1 MQAGSGTDRLLLQ
14 TVNDVL
20 RAHETRDALA
30 TASLADLNSYTKR
43 FARLAGPGSGEIDLP
58 ALLHHFDSELLT
70 GTALQ
75 RILEHVGVA
84 GVAHVTRGQFLAV
97 AHLVCTVLQQVQQ
110 ALFEGEASDGSLASP
125 TPAAKHASPA
135 TSQHSCIARRR
146 TASGPGANW
155 SIRAERGAARGAR
168 RTHHPT
174 VAELLSQ
181 AGAEEGSQAPSC
193 SASDEGS
200 RSAWQAFSGSLEEVS
215 SASLDWECGYHIRG
229 GLSRESGWRLFQRS
243 GIGAEDF
250 LAAWTLAA
258 GGNSGPLARQEF
270 CLLVHLLHSI
280 QRGFNLPSSLGPEE
294 AHRLLGRMLTP
305 GGSSTHLRLDL
316 DRLRIA
322 LHTEGAAQPASS
334 RQTSPGALTTARTE
348 AVSTGF
354 ATARGPEATSFLQGH
369 HDRLEVGLRVARFTY
384 RKDLDRPFVTMSV
397 RDGAG
402 RLVEMPQDSCPGR
415 YSRMADSVVFRQSMC
430 LGTPLSQ
437 LPPGS
442 SIFFELRHWKGKE
455 HRFSTLAWTA
465 VPLERVLD
473 AGPAATRVREG
484 DLKLPLFK
492 KPLDVSLQRM
502 RRLGG
507 RADFQLAC
515 VGLQDETPATA
526 GTLSDLG
533 LPHACREV
541 VDKAE
546 VSVLSEIEQ
555 SILQIAV
562 SILEGAGF
570 QYAIPNRSKGNQL
583 YVPELDRIVLKS
595 STSQRAFASTATCRK
610 AAITTRILQL
620 VHELCTKRIHV
631 TKRDLFYT
639 DVKLFEDQGHSD
651 AVLDDVACLLGCT
664 RSSLN
669 VIASEKGVVVGRLT
683 FREDGDVIDC
693 SRMGVGGKAI
703 PPNVDKVTAIQSD
716 AKFILLVEKDAAFMR
731 LAEDRFYNTYPC
743 IIITAKGQP
752 DVATRLFL
760 RKLKLDLKIPV
771 LALVDA
777 DPYGLKILAVYMKG
791 SMNMSYD
798 SSNLT
803 TPDIKW
809 LGVRPSDLDR
819 FSIPEQCRLPMTEE
833 DIKTGRKLLEEDF
846 VKANPDWVRELQL
859 MQTSKVKAEIQA
871 LSSFGF
877 QYLTHQY
884 LPLKLQEGDWI

>member
-215 SASLDWECGYHIRG
+215 SASLDWECVTPTSRPLDLWSQVVERPGAPAVPRGSPQAAAPPGARTAEEGAIAAAAPREDWTAFESTSPIKALRRAAPPAPVAPITVPRPAAPPGLEVMSDADRLRCEQLYDRKGYHIRG

-526 GTLSDLG
+526 G
-533 LPHACREV
+533 
-541 VDKAE
+541 
-546 VSVLSEIEQ
+546 
-555 SILQIAV
+555 
-562 SILEGAGF
+562 
-570 QYAIPNRSKGNQL
+570 
-583 YVPELDRIVLKS
+583 
-595 STSQRAFASTATCRK
+595 
-610 AAITTRILQL
+610 
-620 VHELCTKRIHV
+620 
-631 TKRDLFYT
+631 
-639 DVKLFEDQGHSD
+639 
-651 AVLDDVACLLGCT
+651 
-664 RSSLN
+664 
-669 VIASEKGVVVGRLT
+669 
-683 FREDGDVIDC
+683 
-693 SRMGVGGKAI
+693 
-703 PPNVDKVTAIQSD
+703 
-716 AKFILLVEKDAAFMR
+716 
-731 LAEDRFYNTYPC
+731 
-743 IIITAKGQP
+743 
-752 DVATRLFL
+752 
-760 RKLKLDLKIPV
+760 
-771 LALVDA
+771 
-777 DPYGLKILAVYMKG
+777 
-791 SMNMSYD
+791 
-798 SSNLT
+798 
-803 TPDIKW
+803 
-809 LGVRPSDLDR
+809 
-819 FSIPEQCRLPMTEE
+819 
-833 DIKTGRKLLEEDF
+833 
-846 VKANPDWVRELQL
+846 
-859 MQTSKVKAEIQA
+859 
-871 LSSFGF
+871 
-877 QYLTHQY
+877 
-884 LPLKLQEGDWI
+884 